1 MIGVAIAILYF
12 YALGFK
18 LEVLSIMIKKTP
30 TPLGFIW
37 GHGPKCIC
45 LSIWLFIVC
54 LLLAS
59 IVKSI
64 IYRIIGMIYGM
75 TPTSALDDFW
85 MYDYPVN
92 RINVPG
98 CIIFNKPKDRTPEQ
112 MLKHLIKNVNVHTRT
127 RGRMVKKFGKFF
139 IEAIPEGSKEYENW
153 IKECTAILWD
163 VKTDQDVLDLFCKLK
178 KVALKDKESAG
189 AIKFFYI
196 PDLNKTESAFLTVGH
211 HCNHDGIS
219 QF

>member
-1 MIGVAIAILYF
+1 MIGVAIGSFLF
-12 YALGFK
+12 YTLGIK
-18 LEVLSIMIKKTP
+18 CGVLSIMITKTP

-45 LSIWLFIVC
+45 FSIWLLLVC
-54 LLLAS
+54 LMMAS
-59 IVKSI
+59 MVKSI
-64 IYRIIGMIYGM
+64 VYQIIGMIYGM

-85 MYDYPVN
+85 MYDYPIN
-92 RINVPG
+92 QINVPG
-98 CIIFNKPKDRTPEQ
+98 CCVFNKPTDRTPEQ
-112 MLKHLIKNVNVHTRT
+112 MLKQIIRNVNVKSRT

-139 IEAIPEGSKEYENW
+139 IKEIPEGTKEYERW
-153 IKECTAILWD
+153 AKECTAILWD

-178 KVALKDKESAG
+178 KVTTKGEESAG
-189 AIKFFYI
+189 GNKFFYI
-196 PDLNKTESAFLTVGH
+196 PELNKTEAAIVTVGH